1 MKFLAIPLLGIG
13 AGLVAAASP
22 LPLVVA
28 DPLVVRQGELVRG
41 ALPPGSRALTLD
53 DAPVTLTADGHYMLG
68 IDRDASGDH
77 RLAWVTPDGR
87 SASRPLR
94 ISAGTWD
101 IDRLPARLVNQ
112 NPNAAPNPFW
122 EKLRKAETDAIKAA
136 RAETTPWPFWQ
147 AQFQWPAVGRISG
160 VFGSQRIYGERA
172 AAYHAGL
179 DIAAPHG
186 TRVTAPIAG
195 IVRLASD
202 GPFSLEGNIIIL
214 DHGQGLHSVFLH
226 LSRIMVK
233 PGEIVA
239 QGQELGRIGTT
250 GRSTGP
256 HLHWGMTWHGVKVD
270 PLPLLPPLPPRT
282 DLAGR

>member
-1 MKFLAIPLLGIG
+1 VAG
-13 AGLVAAASP
+13 AGIVAAASP

-28 DPLVVRQGELVRG
+28 EPLVARQGELLRG
-41 ALPPGSRALTLD
+41 NLPAGSAALTI
-53 DAPVTLTADGHYMLG
+53 DAAPITLTADGHYMIG
-68 IDRDASGDH
+68 IDRDATGSR

-87 SASRPLR
+87 SASRTLTIR
-94 ISAGTWD
+94 EGTWD

-112 NPNAAPNPFW
+112 NPNAAPNPAW
-122 EKLRKAETDAIKAA
+122 EALRKAETDAIKAA

-147 AQFQWPAVGRISG
+147 SAFQWPATGRISG
-160 VFGSQRIYGERA
+160 VFGSQRIYGKVA
-172 AAYHAGL
+172 AAFHAGL

-186 TRVTAPIAG
+186 TIVRAPIPG

-214 DHGQGLHSVFLH
+214 DHGQGLHSAFLH
-226 LSRIMVK
+226 LSRILVK

-239 QGQELGRIGTT
+239 QGQEIGRIGTT

-270 PLPLLPPLPPRT
+270 PQPLLPPMPQQMPPRT
-282 DLAGR
+282 DQAGR